1 MVTVPVITPPRRTET
16 ASIRIKIRSQFPP
29 VRLPRADKTFVPL
42 TMVLTGSN
50 AHARKESTVLMRA
63 ETMIRF
69 RRMEE

>member
-1 MVTVPVITPPRRTET
+1 M
-16 ASIRIKIRSQFPP
+16 
-29 VRLPRADKTFVPL
+29 RLPRADKTFVPL